1 MAAGVV
7 PTEHAL
13 ITKLKIDSGG
23 TGVAIGFETKEKRVN
38 IEMPARAQF
47 LKDQGFNFT
56 KYGPLESELA
66 TDNDAV
72 RFYVGIADLSNSD

>member
-1 MAAGVV
+1 MS
-7 PTEHAL
+7 L
-13 ITKLKIDSGG
+13 LDS
-23 TGVAIGFETKEKRVN
+23 KPKKRAN

-47 LKDQGFNFT
+47 LNHQEFNFT
-56 KYGPLESELA
+56 TYGSLKSELA